1 MRRRPPRSTRTYTL
15 FPYTTLFRSDIVDD
29 ALAEPGDAVEPAE
42 GGDRQHGHHAKQGGE
57 VQVEVAA
64 VAHAEAD
71 VDDAADRLADA
82 EHRGGGHHQRNAG
95 ADRHPAV
102 GGNEIEDEAQRT
114 QGRTAGGGAADRKS
128 TRLNSS
134 H

>member
-1 MRRRPPRSTRTYTL
+1 MGIDRL
-15 FPYTTLFRSDIVDD
+15 ADIGDD

-82 EHRGGGHHQRNAG
+82 EHRGGGHHQRN
-95 ADRHPAV
+95 RSEEHTS
-102 GGNEIEDEAQRT
+102 ELQSLMRISY
-114 QGRTAGGGAADRKS
+114 AAFCLKKKKNKTHS
-128 TRLNSS
+128 
-134 H
+134 